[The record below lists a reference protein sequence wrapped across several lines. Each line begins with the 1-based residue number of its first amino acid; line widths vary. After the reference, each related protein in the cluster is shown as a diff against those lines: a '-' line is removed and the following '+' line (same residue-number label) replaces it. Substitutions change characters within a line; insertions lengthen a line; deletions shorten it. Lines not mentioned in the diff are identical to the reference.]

1 MSMTPEQAQAIK
13 LRNEGK
19 SRHEV
24 AEAMGISLEAV
35 RGLERRARKWG
46 SGVDS
51 AIDRL
56 GVDGAVVRGGW
67 LKDRGASI
75 RFDVPKQG
83 ADPQAWVAAIRDGL
97 ANLPTPV
104 TIAGLS
110 GDDALCAV
118 FPVADLHIGM
128 LADEEETGT
137 DWDTKQALVVFAETF
152 DKLVAVTP
160 SAGVAILAQLGD
172 LSHVDDQRNVTPQ
185 SGHQLDAD
193 TRFFQ
198 ILRRSVGAMKYAIEA
213 LRKKYPL
220 VIYRGT
226 RGNHD
231 IHAHYAVTL
240 ALSEAYA
247 NVPGVQIIGSAH
259 EFYVHEFGRNML
271 VLHHGDRVKPDR
283 MAHFAAAEYPEVW
296 GRTRYRL
303 GLSGHVHH
311 ARRVEIGGMALESIG
326 TIIPRDA
333 YALSHGYSSNRC
345 LVSITLDREA
355 GEISRAR
362 VAV

>member
-1 MSMTPEQAQAIK
+1 MTPNQAQAVK
-13 LRNEGK
+13 LRDSGMP
-19 SRHEV
+19 RRQIA
-24 AEAMGISLEAV
+24 AEMGMSESAV
-35 RGLERRARKWG
+35 KALLERAKKWG
-46 SGVDS
+46 PGVD
-51 AIDRL
+51 AALARL
-56 GVDGAVVRGGW
+56 GVEGAVTRGGW
-67 LKDRGASI
+67 LKDKGASI
-75 RFDVPKQG
+75 RFDVPKG
-83 ADPQAWVAAIRDGL
+83 EADPQAWVDAIREGL
-97 ANLPTPV
+97 ADLPRPGA
-104 TIAGLS
+104 IAGLT

-128 LADEEETGT
+128 LADAEEVGQN
-137 DWDTKQALVVFAETF
+137 WDTKLAQETF
-152 DKLVAVTP
+152 TRIFGRLVDVTP
-160 SAGVAILAQLGD
+160 GAGVAILAQLGD

-198 ILRRSVGAMKYAIEA
+198 ILRRSVAVMKYAIER
-213 LRKKYPL
+213 LREKYPL

-231 IHAHYAVTL
+231 LTVHYAVTL

-271 VLHHGDRVKPDR
+271 VLHHGDRVKADR
-283 MAHFAAAEYPEVW
+283 LAHFAAAEWPEVW

-311 ARRVEIGGMALESIG
+311 ARRVEIGGMALESVG

-333 YALSHGYSSNRC
+333 HAVSSGYSANRC
-345 LVSITLDREA
+345 LVSITLDKDA

>member
-1 MSMTPEQAQAIK
+1 MSMTPAQERAVELRAKGLTRRQIGDEMGITELAAKALLQRAKRWGPGVDAAIK
-13 LRNEGK
+13 DLR
-19 SRHEV
+19 
-24 AEAMGISLEAV
+24 
-35 RGLERRARKWG
+35 
-46 SGVDS
+46 
-51 AIDRL
+51 IDES
-56 GVDGAVVRGGW
+56 VVRGGW
-67 LKDRGASI
+67 LKSKGASI
-75 RFDVPKQG
+75 RFDVPKAE
-83 ADPQAWVAAIRDGL
+83 ADPQAWVDAIRSGL
-97 ANLPTPV
+97 ADLPRPGP
-104 TIAGLS
+104 IEGLT
-110 GDDALCAV
+110 GDDDLCAV

-128 LADEEETGT
+128 LADAEETGSN
-137 DWDTKQALVVFAETF
+137 WDTKLAQEAFTLTF
-152 DKLVAVTP
+152 GKLVDVTP
-160 SAGVAILAQLGD
+160 GAGVAILAQLGD

-198 ILRRSVGAMKYAIEA
+198 ILRRSVAVMKSAIER
-213 LRKKYPL
+213 LREKYPM

-231 IHAHYAVTL
+231 LTVHYAVTL

-247 NVPGVQIIGSAH
+247 GVKGVQIIGSAH

-296 GRTRYRL
+296 GRTRFRL

-333 YALSHGYSSNRC
+333 YAVSHGYSANRC
-345 LVSITLDREA
+345 LVSITLDKDA

-362 VAV
+362 VQV